1 MYILATWL
9 YFCVKC
15 LVWWNVL
22 FLSEQA
28 SITLVKHD
36 SCVKRYQQTICRVRS
51 HKLTINH

>member
-28 SITLVKHD
+28 SITLVKRG